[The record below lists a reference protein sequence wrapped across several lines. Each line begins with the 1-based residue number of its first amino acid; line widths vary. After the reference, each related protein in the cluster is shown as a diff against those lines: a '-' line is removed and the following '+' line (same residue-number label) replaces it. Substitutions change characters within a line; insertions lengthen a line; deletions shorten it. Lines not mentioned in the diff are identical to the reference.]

1 MADQHIL
8 RLPLTGAD
16 DDSCVIVNVVS
27 NGPLPLDVK
36 LLASEGNYPFVG
48 QSKLISEGIVC
59 CYSLICIVNR
69 MVQLSSVR
77 SAN

>member
-1 MADQHIL
+1 MAGQHIL
-8 RLPLTGAD
+8 RLPLMGAD

-48 QSKLISEGIVC
+48 QSKLISKDIVC

>member
-1 MADQHIL
+1 MAGQHIL
-8 RLPLTGAD
+8 RLPLMGAD

-48 QSKLISEGIVC
+48 QSKLTSEDIVY

-69 MVQLSSVR
+69 MVQLNSVG